1 MKGPIMRIALYVA
14 APLLAMVSG
23 GSAVAANICRAE
35 KMTCATNMPV
45 DGYCECT
52 AHGVTQGGT
61 VVSGSRRTRPLNATA
76 GGCGD
81 HPGAPGCR

>member
-1 MKGPIMRIALYVA
+1 MRIALYVA
-14 APLLAMVSG
+14 SALLAAVSG

-35 KMTCATNMPV
+35 KMTCATNMPI

-52 AHGVTQGGT
+52 AHGATQGGT
-61 VVSGSRRTRPLNATA
+61 VVSGPRRDRPLNATS